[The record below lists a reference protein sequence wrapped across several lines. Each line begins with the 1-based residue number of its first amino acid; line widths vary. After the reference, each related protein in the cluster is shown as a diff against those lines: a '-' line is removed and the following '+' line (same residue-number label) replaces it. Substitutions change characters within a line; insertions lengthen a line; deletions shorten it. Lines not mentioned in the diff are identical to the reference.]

1 MYLLNLRLCCTQAD
15 LLQNIPPEFR
25 QNVVLYDTA
34 DVRAHYPAHGI
45 SEFYSGY
52 LPATWLMH
60 KYQAYEFLY
69 ILESVCPHT
78 PCRHNLAM
86 LLLQLIFHRHLTFDM
101 RDFTC
106 ADLTSMC

>member
-1 MYLLNLRLCCTQAD
+1 MSGLQAFTWD
-15 LLQNIPPEFR
+15 KHEKITRAELLQNIPPEFR
-25 QNVVLYDTA
+25 QNTVLYDTA

-69 ILESVCPHT
+69 ILESVGPSAAGQAS
-78 PCRHNLAM
+78 P
-86 LLLQLIFHRHLTFDM
+86 I
-101 RDFTC
+101 
-106 ADLTSMC
+106 